1 MSVLGIISC
10 KPGIPRKYLQP
21 NKMADIIYD
30 YHIAEGIQSV
40 NTTGDTIAMRA
51 YQAYIL
57 KKHRV
62 SQADFDSSLVYYTRH
77 TKLLEDVYD
86 KVAERLN
93 NESAIY
99 GGSQL
104 SIGDEIINNSD
115 TTNVWQSSPIV
126 ILSPYLAF
134 NRKTFEIKA
143 DTSYHEG
150 DRIFLDFDTKFIYQ
164 DGMRDGVALL
174 AVTYSNDS
182 VEVVSNSLM
191 SSTHY
196 HLQINNTG
204 CLKIKSIK
212 GFFLHNNT
220 QNQNLTSKTTLKL
233 TDTQDTPTVNIERI
247 TASKSCTTALELAQ
261 NCLIPENGTITECV
275 VTGETQPGSKVA
287 VKAGDQINIKSVTVT
302 GTYQIAG
309 DKKINMIYTIS
320 VGKTLTNI

>member
-1 MSVLGIISC
+1 MQRVIYCAIVIMSVLGIISC

-51 YQAYIL
+51 YQTYIL

-77 TKLLEDVYD
+77 TKLLEDIYD

-115 TTNVWQSSPIV
+115 TTNVWQSSPIA

-204 CLKIKSIK
+204 RLKIKNIK

-220 QNQNLTSKTTLKL
+220 QNQNLTSKTTLKML
-233 TDTQDTPTVNIERI
+233 LI
-247 TASKSCTTALELAQ
+247 T
-261 NCLIPENGTITECV
+261 
-275 VTGETQPGSKVA
+275 
-287 VKAGDQINIKSVTVT
+287 NIKLIRMHTKRAEQSNGNKVDSLKTT
-302 GTYQIAG
+302 NDSSLILQS
-309 DKKINMIYTIS
+309 KKPLML
-320 VGKTLTNI
+320 KQKQ

>member
-1 MSVLGIISC
+1 MQRVIYCAIVIMSVLGIISC

-204 CLKIKSIK
+204 RLKIKSIK

-220 QNQNLTSKTTLKL
+220 QNQNLTSKTTLKML
-233 TDTQDTPTVNIERI
+233 LI
-247 TASKSCTTALELAQ
+247 T
-261 NCLIPENGTITECV
+261 
-275 VTGETQPGSKVA
+275 
-287 VKAGDQINIKSVTVT
+287 NIKLIRMHTKPAESSDNSEYAEGNKTDSLKRK
-302 GTYQIAG
+302 GKDSLLI
-309 DKKINMIYTIS
+309 KKPAKPLVLKQT
-320 VGKTLTNI
+320 K

>member
-1 MSVLGIISC
+1 MQRVIYCAIVIMSVLGIISC

-51 YQAYIL
+51 YQTYIL

-143 DTSYHEG
+143 DT
-150 DRIFLDFDTKFIYQ
+150 
-164 DGMRDGVALL
+164 
-174 AVTYSNDS
+174 
-182 VEVVSNSLM
+182 
-191 SSTHY
+191 
-196 HLQINNTG
+196 
-204 CLKIKSIK
+204 
-212 GFFLHNNT
+212 
-220 QNQNLTSKTTLKL
+220 
-233 TDTQDTPTVNIERI
+233 
-247 TASKSCTTALELAQ
+247 
-261 NCLIPENGTITECV
+261 
-275 VTGETQPGSKVA
+275 
-287 VKAGDQINIKSVTVT
+287 
-302 GTYQIAG
+302 
-309 DKKINMIYTIS
+309 
-320 VGKTLTNI
+320 